1 MRSLLVGSKG
11 AIKRQYLIQGDIGE
25 FLRHAPEGY
34 FLVGFW
40 GHGFNSHAFYYLR
53 VDSKSKIFFRLPYG
67 GVYMDNKN
75 EAEHISKFLPEFF
88 DLRRN

>member
-1 MRSLLVGSKG
+1 
-11 AIKRQYLIQGDIGE
+11 
-25 FLRHAPEGY
+25 
-34 FLVGFW
+34 
-40 GHGFNSHAFYYLR
+40 LR
-53 VDSKSKIFFRLPYG
+53 VDSKSKIFFRLHYG